1 MALSPYIPTYYN
13 TAVTPSGLGT
23 FHINWV
29 EAGSRDHPTILLLHG
44 FPASSNQYR
53 DFIPLLSND
62 YHVLAPDLPG
72 FGLTKSPADLEYTF
86 DNLTAAI
93 SAWLIALNITSF
105 VSYMFDYGAPVAQR
119 LALANPD
126 HVKAIVTPLWKEEV
140 QQQLQAQINQIDQ
153 QLQQIDMEGQRAIS
167 AVQKQSLQPPG
178 PQTLQQIENI
188 QGQVN
193 QKKSELLEQ
202 KNQSL
207 QNLQQVQFLEL
218 DQEVNQ
224 FQMESFFHVEPGD
237 NLINKLNVEVVLRD
251 GVVEEIRG
259 DI

>member
-1 MALSPYIPTYYN
+1 MDASK
-13 TAVTPSGLGT
+13 SQ
-23 FHINWV
+23 
-29 EAGSRDHPTILLLHG
+29 LLLKRVV
-44 FPASSNQYR
+44 N
-53 DFIPLLSND
+53 
-62 YHVLAPDLPG
+62 
-72 FGLTKSPADLEYTF
+72 
-86 DNLTAAI
+86 
-93 SAWLIALNITSF
+93 
-105 VSYMFDYGAPVAQR
+105 
-119 LALANPD
+119 
-126 HVKAIVTPLWKEEV
+126 VKAIVTPLWKDEV